1 MFYHGKFYF
10 WLMIEATL
18 LNFLILFSNTTKIKK
33 VEMYNHDVRQK
44 ILETLYDNR
53 FNYEFIK
60 KINRMELKK

>member
-1 MFYHGKFYF
+1 
-10 WLMIEATL
+10 MIEATL

-33 VEMYNHDVRQK
+33 VEIYNQEVRQK

-60 KINRMELKK
+60 KINRMKLKK

>member
-1 MFYHGKFYF
+1 
-10 WLMIEATL
+10 MIEATL

-33 VEMYNHDVRQK
+33 VEMYNQEVRQK